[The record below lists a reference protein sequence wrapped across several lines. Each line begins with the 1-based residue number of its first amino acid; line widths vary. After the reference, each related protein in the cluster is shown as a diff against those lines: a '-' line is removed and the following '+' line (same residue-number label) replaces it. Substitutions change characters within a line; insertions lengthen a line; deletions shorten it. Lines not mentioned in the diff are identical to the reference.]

1 MRQIVSDTGHVA
13 KPARQ
18 PAWQPRTGVTRVAA
32 TIPSATSPIDWSS
45 STVIGRRSPIAREF
59 ADSVV
64 EHLVGN
70 LLPYSARQDL
80 IRQAT
85 DKGITRFE
93 ANLIIAAVQHH
104 LRISPIAPPLRAKPA
119 SQVLTPIATSPRP
132 RRRLGRFFTLL
143 ATFFAVEAAVVMV
156 IWLLF

>member
-1 MRQIVSDTGHVA
+1 MRQIVSDSGHAA
-13 KPARQ
+13 KTSRQ
-18 PAWQPRTGVTRVAA
+18 PAWPSRTGVTRVAA
-32 TIPSATSPIDWSS
+32 TIPSPTQPIDWSS

-104 LRISPIAPPLRAKPA
+104 LRIAPIAPPLRAKTA
-119 SQVLTPIATSPRP
+119 SRIPTAISTSSRP
-132 RRRLGRFFTLL
+132 RKRFGRFFSLL